1 MAILFAVPAQALC
14 PGEGEVR
21 ALAQAILDRQ
31 PILNYAGYDS
41 TLSLADGYCAQ
52 NKLVDRLRDDLGN
65 RIGWKA
71 ALTNPVAQQRFGV
84 DRPLL
89 GVLFQESW
97 IPSPAEIS
105 MDFATRPVLEADL
118 VVVVKD
124 KGIHQAK
131 TDEAILEHLTAVIPF
146 VELPDLIVSPA
157 QPLNASL
164 LVALNAGVRL
174 GVSGKPIPIE
184 TSTLFANRLSNF
196 TVTVTSQEGTII
208 TQGAGYHLLG
218 HPLNVVRWIAETVK
232 AQGQELDSGDVLSL
246 GSLTIPFSPE
256 AGQTYHILYHGLADR
271 SQRIEVRFVTQDR
284 NPSL

>member
-1 MAILFAVPAQALC
+1 MAVLLAVPAQALC

-41 TLSLADGYCAQ
+41 NLSLADGYCAQ
-52 NKLVDRLRDDLGN
+52 NKLVDHLIDDLGN

-89 GVLFQESW
+89 GVLFQESLM
-97 IPSPAEIS
+97 PSPAEIPIN
-105 MDFATRPVLEADL
+105 FATRPVLEADL
-118 VVVVKD
+118 LVVVKD
-124 KGIHQAK
+124 KGIHDAK
-131 TDEAILEHLTAVIPF
+131 TDEAILEHLSAVIPF
-146 VELPDLIVSPA
+146 VELPDLMVSPA
-157 QPLNASL
+157 QPLNAPL

-174 GVSGKPIPIE
+174 GVTGIPIPVE
-184 TSTLFANRLSNF
+184 PSTLFSNRLSNF
-196 TVTVTSQEGTII
+196 TVTVTSHEGRVMS
-208 TQGAGYHLLG
+208 QGAGHNLGG
-218 HPLNVVRWIAETVK
+218 HPLNVVRWMAESVK

-246 GSLTIPFSPE
+246 GSLTLPFSPE
-256 AGQTYHILYHGLADR
+256 AGQTYHVLYQGLADR
-271 SQRIEVRFVTQDR
+271 SQRIEVRFVAQNG